1 MNKKKREYYTTL
13 INDTLA
19 GDSNSFAVIYIIT
32 CDELYVRCHRAF
44 KSEYDIQDVMF
55 NTYTAVYRNLDN
67 IKDPEKLVDWV
78 NFIFERQIT
87 VFFQKRNWNVRA
99 MKDRIKHRKYDNGEV
114 ELSRENAER
123 LLESIFMFLGIEA
136 NDIPLDSLKA
146 YHNYRTSSLILQRTL
161 IGLAIA
167 AMVLIPFI
175 ILKPNVT
182 IEPHPHPDQEIPNLA
197 QYLIKVNSFLPIHR
211 VLGKI
216 DGEEVTIMIED
227 DNMYK
232 AMVTK
237 NGTLEIEVVS
247 LNRRAVMEYIE
258 VDSIDN
264 DPPYIPE
271 FRIVGDKLIVKVIDN
286 GIGVDYPRT
295 VITQLDGQSSG
306 PITYDAQT
314 GEVTLPHYTEG
325 ANLWVYDLYG
335 NSAQFTVS

>member
-1 MNKKKREYYTTL
+1 MNKKTREYYTTL
-13 INDTLA
+13 INDTLS

-32 CDELYVRCHRAF
+32 CDELYIRCHRAF

-55 NTYTAVYRNLDN
+55 NTYTSVYKNLDN
-67 IKDPEKLVDWV
+67 IKDPGRLVDWV

-87 VFFQKRNWNVRA
+87 VFFQKRKWNVKA

-123 LLESIFMFLGIEA
+123 LLESIFMFLGIEP

-167 AMVLIPFI
+167 AMFLIPFV
-175 ILKPNVT
+175 ILKPTVT
-182 IEPHPHPDQEIPNLA
+182 IEPHPHPDQVIPNVA
-197 QYLIKVNSFLPIHR
+197 QYLIKVDSFLPINR

-216 DGEEVTIMIED
+216 DGEEVTIVTED

-247 LNRRAVMEYIE
+247 LNNRAVMEYVE
-258 VDSIDN
+258 VDSIDH

-271 FRIVGDKLIVKVIDN
+271 YRLEGDRLIIKVIDDKS
-286 GIGVDYPRT
+286 GVDFGRT
-295 VITQLDGQSSG
+295 VITQLDGRSSG

-314 GEVTLPHYTEG
+314 GEVVLPHYTEG
-325 ANLWVYDLYG
+325 ANLWIYDLHG